1 MRVETIDRLRQIVGE
16 LREACPWDKAQTFH
30 TLPPLTI
37 EEAYELI
44 EAIQENEEAA
54 IIEELGDVL
63 LHVFFYARM
72 AEEENRF
79 SIDTV
84 VERLIQKLIARHPH
98 VYGNARASDARA
110 VLAQWEKLKSTE
122 TNRSVVG
129 GLPERLPPLLRAYRL
144 QEKAAAVGFD
154 WASLE
159 GLLSKLAEEMSELRQ
174 AISAHD
180 LSAASAE
187 LGDVLFV
194 LVNLGRHLGIDPE
207 RALHQTNRKFEKRF
221 QYIETCLRE
230 KQKSFSECDL
240 EELEAYWQQSKSLYP

>member
-1 MRVETIDRLRQIVGE
+1 MGVEAIERLRQIVAE
-16 LREACPWDKAQTFH
+16 LREACPWDRAQTFH
-30 TLPPLTI
+30 SLTPLTI

-44 EAIQENEEAA
+44 EALRENEDAA

-79 SIDTV
+79 CIETV

-98 VYGNARASDARA
+98 VYGNARASDAKA
-110 VLAQWEKLKSTE
+110 VLAQWERLKSTE
-122 TNRSVVG
+122 ANRSVIG

-154 WASLE
+154 WTSLE
-159 GLLSKLAEEMSELRQ
+159 GLLKKLEEEMTELKE
-174 AISAHD
+174 AIRSHK
-180 LSAASAE
+180 LPEASAE

-207 RALHQTNRKFEKRF
+207 RALHQTNQKFEKRF
-221 QYIETCLRE
+221 QYVETCLRE
-230 KQKSFSECDL
+230 RQKSFSECDL

>member
-1 MRVETIDRLRQIVGE
+1 MAVESVDRLRQIVAE

-30 TLPPLTI
+30 SLSPLTI

-44 EAIQENEEAA
+44 EAIRANEDAA

-72 AEEENRF
+72 AEEEERF
-79 SIDTV
+79 SIDAV

-98 VYGNARASDARA
+98 VYGSAKASDARA
-110 VLAQWEKLKSTE
+110 VLAQWEKLKVAE
-122 TNRSVVG
+122 TNRSVIG

-154 WASLE
+154 WASLQ
-159 GLLSKLAEEMSELRQ
+159 GLVEKLDEEMAELRA
-174 AISAHD
+174 AIASQN
-180 LSAASAE
+180 LPEASAE

-194 LVNLGRHLGIDPE
+194 LINLGRHLSIDPE
-207 RALHQTNRKFEKRF
+207 RALHQTNQKFEKRF
-221 QYIETCLRE
+221 QYMENRLRE
-230 KQKSFSECDL
+230 EQKSFSECDL